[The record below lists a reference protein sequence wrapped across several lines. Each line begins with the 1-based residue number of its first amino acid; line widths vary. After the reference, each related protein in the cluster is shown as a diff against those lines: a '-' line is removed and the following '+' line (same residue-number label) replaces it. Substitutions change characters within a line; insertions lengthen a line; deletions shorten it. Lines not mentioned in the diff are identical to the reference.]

1 MKGTRVLEFKNVHT
15 NWVKQVAYYGSLR
28 SFISS
33 SRCSSCSLLISDLTK
48 ARTQYR
54 FKVNMGISC
63 FTFCEGIFSYIK
75 SFYSFT
81 YLFIY
86 YFIYIYLFRN
96 SIISNWWTRLHS
108 SNLEPLCNKKTKFY
122 ISRSSRR
129 YLRLSCSRRW

>member
-1 MKGTRVLEFKNVHT
+1 MKGIRVLEFKNVHT
-15 NWVKQVAYYGSLR
+15 NWVKQVAYYGTLR

-33 SRCSSCSLLISDLTK
+33 SRCSICSLLISDLTK
-48 ARTQYR
+48 AKTQYR

-63 FTFCEGIFSYIK
+63 FTFCEGIFSYK
-75 SFYSFT
+75 KKF
-81 YLFIY
+81 LFIY
-86 YFIYIYLFRN
+86 LYIFLNIYLFRS